1 MGRLYGLNRDI
12 LAGNDIREIAE
23 NPRKNE
29 KKTISAISGISQSDI
44 KAISENA
51 SISAL
56 KAALQAAERSDWA
69 LIKQATTE
77 IAPISGL

>member
-29 KKTISAISGISQSDI
+29 KKEIPAISGISQSDI

-56 KAALQAAERSDWA
+56 KAPETPRSSSD
-69 LIKQATTE
+69 
-77 IAPISGL
+77 